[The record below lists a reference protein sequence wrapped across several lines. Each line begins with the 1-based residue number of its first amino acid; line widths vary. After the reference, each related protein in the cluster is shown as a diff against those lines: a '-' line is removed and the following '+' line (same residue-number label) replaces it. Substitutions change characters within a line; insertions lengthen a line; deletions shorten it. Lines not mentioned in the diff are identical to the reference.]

1 MNIVISDLIILS
13 PWIWLFIY
21 DFDGLKGFKVCV
33 WNIVSQSIKKINI
46 VNAGRKRKRRGGI
59 EHEHAYETEFKVH
72 LWSRSQYRFPYSFSF
87 LKKCYLQ
94 ITEKKVYIFMQVVNI
109 VKAN

>member
-46 VNAGRKRKRRGGI
+46 VNAGRKRKRRWGI

-72 LWSRSQYRFPYSFSF
+72 LWSRSQYRFTYLKISFS
-87 LKKCYLQ
+87 
-94 ITEKKVYIFMQVVNI
+94 EKMLFANQREKSVYFHASSQYC
-109 VKAN
+109 

>member
-1 MNIVISDLIILS
+1 MQEEREKEDEVLSMSMLMKQSSKFIFDQDHNIDSLI
-13 PWIWLFIY
+13 W
-21 DFDGLKGFKVCV
+21 K
-33 WNIVSQSIKKINI
+33 
-46 VNAGRKRKRRGGI
+46 
-59 EHEHAYETEFKVH
+59 
-72 LWSRSQYRFPYSFSF
+72 FSF